1 MNVEAL
7 QQQLIAH
14 EGLVL
19 RPYKDSVGKLTIGVG
34 RNLDDVGISRSEALT
49 LLENDIARACKDLD
63 TNLPWWRQLSDTR
76 QQVLADM
83 CFNLG
88 IRRLQGF
95 RKALEAMR
103 AGAWYEAADQ
113 MLDSTW
119 ASQVGSRAIRLADMM
134 RSG

>member
-1 MNVEAL
+1 M
-7 QQQLIAH
+7 
-14 EGLVL
+14 L